1 MMGKK
6 TSGIIPG
13 ESMVKGKSPA
23 PVQPAV
29 VSVNQAISTTTKRQ
43 PPIVL
48 RMFSKRWLP
57 TTILV
62 ILGVA
67 LNIRL
72 GIWQLDRLEQRRAFN
87 ARVLAQINQPLL
99 VLQGDALT
107 LALANMEYRQ
117 VEVTGEYDLSHEVA
131 LRNQA
136 WGNRLGVHL
145 LTPLRIAGSDLA
157 VIVDRGWVPL
167 EGSDYQSWAEYPEPG
182 EVTVRGVIRASQSKP
197 DYGKRSDPVP
207 APGEPPLKTW
217 YFANIEGISNQVPYS
232 LLPIYVQEAPD
243 PARNDLPYRTQPDL
257 DLTEG
262 PHQSYAIQWF
272 TFAAILGAGYPY
284 FIRRQEQKSRT
295 KAVHE

>member
-1 MMGKK
+1 
-6 TSGIIPG
+6 
-13 ESMVKGKSPA
+13 
-23 PVQPAV
+23 
-29 VSVNQAISTTTKRQ
+29 
-43 PPIVL
+43 
-48 RMFSKRWLP
+48 MFSRRWFL

-62 ILGVA
+62 IFGVA
-67 LNIRL
+67 VNIRL

-87 ARVLAQINQPLL
+87 ARVLAQINQPPL

-107 LALANMEYRQ
+107 MDLTNMEYRQ
-117 VEVTGEYDLSHEVA
+117 VEVTGKYDLSHEVA

-136 WGNRLGVHL
+136 WGNQLGVHL
-145 LTPLRIAGSDLA
+145 LTPLRIAGSDQA
-157 VIVDRGWVPL
+157 VLVNRGWVPL

-217 YFANIEGISNQVPYS
+217 YFANIEGISNQVPYP
-232 LLPIYVQEAPD
+232 LLPIYIQQAPD
-243 PARNDLPYRTQPDL
+243 PAWNALPYRTQPEL

-272 TFAAILGAGYPY
+272 TFAAILGAGYPF
-284 FIRRQEQKSRT
+284 FIRRQERKSQV
-295 KAVHE
+295 KSVHE